1 MHAVA
6 VPGPHSDSP
15 LASSCTEPL
24 QAVEVEVTKAEV
36 LAASLG
42 ECSSQSAASATGTST
57 GTAHTGSMSAATAP
71 VGFEGA
77 AAAPHEAE
85 ALGPAPHPTHFTQ
98 QRVGFPYPDSA
109 VGAAALGPVSAVAAV
124 TAAATVGPACL
135 EDLASDLSTLQ
146 SKDSRIPPPAGSEEV
161 AGNAVVAPAPHA
173 ATDAAL
179 GAADDAATGTA
190 LGTADAVGCSSSG
203 GGPFAGVP
211 PHLITTNNTAPN
223 NITPAGHV
231 FYYSWPRLKNA
242 SLRPEFLEVR
252 EK

>member
-1 MHAVA
+1 M
-6 VPGPHSDSP
+6 
-15 LASSCTEPL
+15 
-24 QAVEVEVTKAEV
+24 
-36 LAASLG
+36 
-42 ECSSQSAASATGTST
+42 
-57 GTAHTGSMSAATAP
+57 
-71 VGFEGA
+71 
-77 AAAPHEAE
+77 
-85 ALGPAPHPTHFTQ
+85 
-98 QRVGFPYPDSA
+98 
-109 VGAAALGPVSAVAAV
+109 AAV

-146 SKDSRIPPPAGSEEV
+146 SKDSRIPPPAESEEV

-179 GAADDAATGTA
+179 GPADDAALGPADNAATGTA